1 MRMATFLFSILG
13 SLTSAVDTG
22 TIIGT
27 VDKPNVV
34 TAIVAVNRATDKK
47 FAGKLEPAKG
57 KFTIADLPLA
67 ASYDLIVDY
76 GGARLEGVNLK
87 TPPAD
92 DEQPL
97 TKEDIESLKAKA
109 RELNQFEDTVEVLAI
124 RGNSQHAAVFL
135 NKLRTKPFVNSA
147 PGEIV
152 WRVELWHFEKPD
164 ETWIKDQDE
173 LFLVHYRERLQK
185 SAYEKKAIT
194 FDPHLGGL
202 GVTSAKSEIDLG
214 TIKLPAIEPGI
225 RLRGEGGK
233 P

>member
-1 MRMATFLFSILG
+1 MTTFFLLTVG
-13 SLTSAVDTG
+13 SLTLAADTG
-22 TIIGT
+22 IIIGT
-27 VDKPNVV
+27 VDQPKLVTSI
-34 TAIVAVNRATDKK
+34 TAINRASDKK
-47 FAGKLEPAKG
+47 FAGKLEPATG
-57 KFTIADLPLA
+57 KFTIADLPLGA
-67 ASYDLIVDY
+67 KYDLIVDY

-97 TKEDIESLKAKA
+97 TKEDIESLTAKA

-147 PGEIV
+147 PGEVV

-185 SAYEKKAIT
+185 SAFEKKAIA

-202 GVTSAKSEIDLG
+202 EVTSAKSEIDLG
-214 TIKLPAIEPGI
+214 TIKLPAVQPGI
-225 RLRGEGGK
+225 RLRGEGGE